1 MSGQNHF
8 FHYVLIVSFA
18 AGVVALGVNDIHQRY
33 GTAAEGSGLASGPN
47 LVSKTPERSPNASGT
62 AASRKQTAKGEQDVA
77 SQLHQPSIME
87 RFTRPRKQQSSPAES
102 RDSSSTERASV
113 KFPFFGNQNSPL
125 TDRSGSG
132 EEIRRADR
140 AELESLIDEV
150 VE

>member
-33 GTAAEGSGLASGPN
+33 GTGAEGSGLASGPN
-47 LVSKTPERSPNASGT
+47 LVSRTAERSPAARGEQT
-62 AASRKQTAKGEQDVA
+62 ARGKSAKGEQDVS

-87 RFTRPRKQQSSPAES
+87 RFTRPRKQQP
-102 RDSSSTERASV
+102 SSTERGGSPTTERASP

-125 TDRSGSG
+125 TDRASSR